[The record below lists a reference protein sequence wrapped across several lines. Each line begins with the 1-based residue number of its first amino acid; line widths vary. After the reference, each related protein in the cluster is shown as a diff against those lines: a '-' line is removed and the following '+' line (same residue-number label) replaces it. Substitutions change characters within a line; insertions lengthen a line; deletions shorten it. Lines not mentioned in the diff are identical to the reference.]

1 MSTRITPAF
10 EAEFGELMD
19 NWQKFTPNGFY
30 IKGMEIM
37 DRYCLIQ
44 TVIAP
49 PEEFL
54 THIENRNKSM
64 LNQKNVHTKGEI
76 IFNIGADRKQL
87 ITAICVE
94 LAPAGPTRL
103 ANIEANRKLIKRSAG
118 LLAPINGRER
128 YLSLG
133 CGHTVAFCKTC
144 KVGGRTFLILL
155 QDKDGML
162 DVGKIKKQPEF
173 KAMIEEGWEWKVIPW
188 DVDALYPRFAKV
200 TQKALNGSNSAATEI
215 SEMDAA
221 MALAELMEEMK
232 DQAGWEKIAIEK
244 VSESCMTCAV
254 FLPVILD
261 FVKLYGGGPGAPHI
275 QLMENLGKK
284 FNSALVLGQEF
295 WRALVYTEFCDKTN
309 KHPLLR
315 MAMAL
320 VNLTTESSKAI
331 ITKSDVS
338 RVAGKAYVSS
348 AKTAEEVMQQA
359 LEAIQILTDAGT
371 EYDDLLEALGQLLVR
386 IGISVTQKHQ
396 SGPDGKELT
405 MKQIKKLFIDACS
418 KVFGQPVNFLD
429 WGHAQNAPEVPVV
442 AVIAAPESATLND
455 HSSATWIAGNKNF
468 KVGKFIKENNKY
480 DIFKIKEI
488 QDDTLE
494 IIVLKVQKYTSA
506 EPEFE
511 ASVTLEDLLASWRV
525 IGGGVVPEKSKF
537 KELRPNTIML
547 ELAKLKVF
555 QALVDLDE
563 SKRDQLTDYNIEFW
577 KKQTC
582 CAPLK
587 SSCPRVSS
595 HWFP

>member
-1 MSTRITPAF
+1 M
-10 EAEFGELMD
+10 
-19 NWQKFTPNGFY
+19 
-30 IKGMEIM
+30 
-37 DRYCLIQ
+37 
-44 TVIAP
+44 
-49 PEEFL
+49 
-54 THIENRNKSM
+54 
-64 LNQKNVHTKGEI
+64 
-76 IFNIGADRKQL
+76 
-87 ITAICVE
+87 
-94 LAPAGPTRL
+94 
-103 ANIEANRKLIKRSAG
+103 
-118 LLAPINGRER
+118 
-128 YLSLG
+128 
-133 CGHTVAFCKTC
+133 
-144 KVGGRTFLILL
+144 
-155 QDKDGML
+155 
-162 DVGKIKKQPEF
+162 
-173 KAMIEEGWEWKVIPW
+173 
-188 DVDALYPRFAKV
+188 
-200 TQKALNGSNSAATEI
+200 
-215 SEMDAA
+215 
-221 MALAELMEEMK
+221 
-232 DQAGWEKIAIEK
+232 
-244 VSESCMTCAV
+244 
-254 FLPVILD
+254 LD

-275 QLMENLGKK
+275 QLMETLGKK

-331 ITKSDVS
+331 ITKTDVS

-525 IGGGVVPEKSKF
+525 IGGGVVPEKSMI

-563 SKRDQLTDYNIEFW
+563 DKRDQLTAYNIEFW
-577 KKQTC
+577 KKKQTC

>member
-30 IKGMEIM
+30 MKGMEIM

-94 LAPAGPTRL
+94 LAPHGPTRL
-103 ANIEANRKLIKRSAG
+103 TNIEANRKLIKRSAG

-215 SEMDAA
+215 SELDAA
-221 MALAELMEEMK
+221 VALSELMEEMK
-232 DQAGWEKIAIEK
+232 DQPGWEKIAIEK

-254 FLPVILD
+254 FLPVMLD

-275 QLMENLGKK
+275 QLMESLGKK

-295 WRALVYTEFCDKTN
+295 WRALVYTECCDKTN

-348 AKTAEEVMQQA
+348 AKTAEVVIQQA

-511 ASVTLEDLLASWRV
+511 ASVNLEDLLASWRV
-525 IGGGVVPEKSKF
+525 ITGGMVPEKSKF

-563 SKRDQLTDYNIEFW
+563 DKRDQLTDYNIEFW
-577 KKQTC
+577 KKNRH
-582 CAPLK
+582 AAHL
-587 SSCPRVSS
+587 
-595 HWFP
+595 